1 MWACVWDMREL
12 SQFLIPRLICHSL
25 VHASPCLAS
34 PAQLSG
40 LVSFPRIASHPA
52 IPACTSHSC
61 LFCVGIHP
69 ALVSQA
75 VQTDLSLNEVDHC
88 SHPQPP
94 SPSHFSSQLSTP
106 QTSVSS
112 QDGCSLLS
120 SLNSPDSIHLLPKVL
135 GQPTSCSFSPH
146 LLGIQE
152 GFFSIL
158 VQSLGNVCFSFFFCN
173 EQTVRLSQWIP
184 FPMPVFWVQPKIA
197 INIFLK

>member
-1 MWACVWDMREL
+1 MREL
-12 SQFLIPRLICHSL
+12 SQFLIPQLICHSL

-52 IPACTSHSC
+52 IPTCTSHSC

-106 QTSVSS
+106 QTSISS
-112 QDGCSLLS
+112 WDGCSLLS

-135 GQPTSCSFSPH
+135 GQLTAH
-146 LLGIQE
+146 LLLLLSPSTRNPGRFLLHPGTVSWQCV
-152 GFFSIL
+152 L
-158 VQSLGNVCFSFFFCN
+158 FFF
-173 EQTVRLSQWIP
+173 
-184 FPMPVFWVQPKIA
+184 
-197 INIFLK
+197 FLQ